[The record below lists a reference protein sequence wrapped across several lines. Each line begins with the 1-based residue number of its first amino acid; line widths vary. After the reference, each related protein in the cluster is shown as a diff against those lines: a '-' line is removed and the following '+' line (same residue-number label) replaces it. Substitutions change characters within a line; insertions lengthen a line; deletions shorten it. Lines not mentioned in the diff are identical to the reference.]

1 MTTFEII
8 TLAEELKKVNEID
21 VNSIETWIMDGYHK
35 VEAIINEDGYWS
47 VYMDN
52 DNYLVTKSVYSMSG
66 SIADAIDEIIKY
78 IEFKNK

>member
-8 TLAEELKKVNEID
+8 TLAEELKKVNETD
-21 VNSIETWIMDGYHK
+21 VNSIETWIMGGYHK
-35 VEAIINEDGYWS
+35 VEAITNEDGYWS